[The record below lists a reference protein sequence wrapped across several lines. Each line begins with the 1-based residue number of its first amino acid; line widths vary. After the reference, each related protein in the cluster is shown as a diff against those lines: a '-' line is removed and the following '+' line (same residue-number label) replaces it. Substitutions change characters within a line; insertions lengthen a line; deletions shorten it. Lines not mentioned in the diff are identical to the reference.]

1 MNLIHAPKKLRED
14 TYFDGLHNET
24 PKRIFSQ
31 YICSMT
37 KHLRRY
43 LLAIISLSFTA
54 NLNAQVNVRDSVLS
68 FTMFQVNVGFNSP
81 QNDLKTRFGNFA
93 TVGGQVSRK
102 TKKGWMF
109 GGSGNFVF
117 GDNVKEIS
125 MIDAITVGDAFII
138 SSDGTL
144 SDIRYSMRGF
154 TGQLHFG
161 KLFPVWGP
169 NKNCGIFTLIS
180 GGIIQHKIR
189 FDLDRNANVP
199 SLDKEYKKGYDRL
212 SNGILISP
220 SVGYQYLGNN
230 RTVNFFFQIEYSY
243 ASTQNRRSYNFDTGM
258 PDNRVRNDS
267 FFTLK
272 AGWTLPIYRKAPSDF
287 YYF

>member
-1 MNLIHAPKKLRED
+1 
-14 TYFDGLHNET
+14 
-24 PKRIFSQ
+24 
-31 YICSMT
+31 MT
-37 KHLRRY
+37 KLFRTHLLPLI
-43 LLAIISLSFTA
+43 LLCFSAGA
-54 NLNAQVNVRDSVLS
+54 EAQVNVRDSVLS
-68 FTMFQVNVGFNSP
+68 FTMVHVNIGLNSP
-81 QNDLKTRFGNFA
+81 LNNLKERFGNFA

-102 TKKGWMF
+102 TKKGWLY
-109 GGSGNFVF
+109 GGSGNFIF

-154 TGQLHFG
+154 TGQLHLG
-161 KLFPVWGP
+161 KMFPVWGP
-169 NKNCGIFTLIS
+169 NKNCGIFTLLS
-180 GGIIQHKIR
+180 GGLLQHKIR
-189 FDLDRNANVP
+189 FDTDRNANVP

-212 SNGILISP
+212 TNGIMISP

-230 RTVNFFFQIEYSY
+230 RTVNFFFQIEYTY
-243 ASTQNRRSYNFDTGM
+243 ANTQNRRSFNYDTGL
-258 PDNRVRNDS
+258 PDNRTRNDS

-272 AGWTLPIYRKAPSDF
+272 AGWTLPIYRKAPTDF